1 MEFSVEELAQQV
13 EGRVEGDPTRRVEGL
28 ASVASAG
35 PADLTYV
42 VGSRYAR
49 LLEDSRA
56 GAVLVPDDLDVEP
69 NGATLIRVASP
80 ELAFSRLLEVFH
92 PPRARA
98 PGVHPTAVVGRD
110 VELGEGVSVGPY
122 AVIEDHVRIGHG
134 SSIGAHA
141 YIGPGVQL
149 GENVRADPA
158 CSVFEGAIV
167 GDRVRLH
174 AGARVSSDGFGYT
187 AGPDGPVKIRQIG
200 RCVLEDDVEVGSNS
214 TIDRGSLGDT
224 VVGRGTKIDNLVHVG
239 HNCRIG
245 RNCFLVAQVGVA
257 GSTVI
262 GDGARI
268 GGQVGI
274 AGHLDIGAGASLGA
288 KSGVMSNIPEGET
301 WSGSPARPHRE
312 WLRASSAFYKLPELL
327 RRLDALERA
336 AENSDGE
343 GN

>member
-1 MEFSVEELAQQV
+1 MEFSVEELAERV
-13 EGRVEGDPTRRVEGL
+13 DGRVEGDPSRRVEGL

-35 PADLTYV
+35 PAELTYV
-42 VGSRYAR
+42 VGGRYAR
-49 LLEDSRA
+49 FMAESRA
-56 GAVLVPDDLDVEP
+56 GAILVPDDLDVEP

-92 PPRARA
+92 PSRSRPA
-98 PGVHPTAVVGRD
+98 GVHPTAVLGRD
-110 VELGEGVSVGPY
+110 VELGDGV
-122 AVIEDHVRIGHG
+122 
-134 SSIGAHA
+134 SIGAYAVVEDGARIGAGCSIGPHA
-141 YIGPGVQL
+141 YIGPGVSL
-149 GENVRADPA
+149 GIEVRADPG
-158 CSVFEGAIV
+158 CSVFEGAVV

-174 AGARVSSDGFGYT
+174 AGARISSDGFGYT
-187 AGPDGPVKIRQIG
+187 AGPDGPVKIRQVG
-200 RCVLEDDVEVGSNS
+200 RCVLEDDVEVGCNS

-224 VVGRGTKIDNLVHVG
+224 VIGRGTKIDNLVHIG

-245 RNCFLVAQVGVA
+245 RNCFVVAQVGVA
-257 GSTVI
+257 GSTVV
-262 GDGARI
+262 GDGARL

-274 AGHLDIGAGASLGA
+274 AGHLEVGAGASLGA

-301 WSGSPARPHRE
+301 WSGLPARPHRE

-327 RRLDALERA
+327 RRIDALERA